1 MKMIDRHLDII
12 LGDENEPGLLDWIQ
26 DVVEDEFNVDKG
38 ELAVKIDDLDEEDG
52 TVRGQFPSVLIFP
65 DGDEF
70 ERLNDTVMLH
80 EFTVGLAITSKGPRK
95 EAMRESTKMAE
106 RIYTLLNNRIP
117 DIKVVRGAPVEGS
130 VNYTWSGFR
139 GGKKGN
145 RQLSHSKVDFTY
157 KFKTPGKRT
166 DEVEQTQEKG

>member
-1 MKMIDRHLDII
+1 MVDRHLDII

-95 EAMRESTKMAE
+95 EAMKESTEVAE
-106 RIYTLLNNRIP
+106 RIYTLLKNRIP
-117 DIKVVRGAPVEGS
+117 KIKVVRGPPIGGAA
-130 VNYTWSGFR
+130 NYTWSGFR
-139 GGKKGN
+139 GRRKGN
-145 RQLSHSKVDFTY
+145 RQLSHSKVSFTY
-157 KFKTPGKRT
+157 KFKTPGKSVR
-166 DEVEQTQEKG
+166 EVEQQTDPEPS